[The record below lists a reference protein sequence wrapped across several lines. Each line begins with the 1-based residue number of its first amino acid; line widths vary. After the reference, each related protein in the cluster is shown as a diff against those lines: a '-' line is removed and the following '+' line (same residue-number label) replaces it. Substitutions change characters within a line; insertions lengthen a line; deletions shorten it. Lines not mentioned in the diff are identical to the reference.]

1 MIKKHFFAFCAIFF
15 VTSMLAQTGLSCEN
29 PIVVGKSY
37 EGKVDGACSLWYTA
51 STYDLPL
58 HVYFIP
64 DSAGSE
70 LSPELFVDFT
80 CDPGVYEDEKLDS
93 LINKASVF
101 GLELPMEFSCDLVT
115 FQGRNAWEI
124 SISSQYRDQ
133 LSEAGITYNVQ
144 AFVEVRF
151 HESGV
156 ITMTPDTVFTSC
168 LETSETVNL
177 GDTLNILPNDSDR
190 VFLLPYTDWQRDS
203 IQFVWIGESNTRV
216 WLGTRTCDFI
226 PVSASAYVWNY
237 YDLSQGSIHKLQRDD
252 IKAAI
257 KDAQNGG
264 IFYGKILSQNA
275 GKLVVEKIPVALPAN
290 GAVLLEYDKPVSVKA
305 NSDQLYAFP
314 KTWVNPTMFLPS
326 STRDF
331 QMQIC
336 NSYKFIDSIGI
347 YVNTYSAT
355 YNGDYAVYLTSQEMT
370 KNTNNAK
377 DKYVYVRFITGKD
390 ITVTP
395 YLWNISPCVDKSQ
408 PIYAN
413 EVLKMT
419 TSASSNY
426 YRLRYDEFSGYD
438 LTVNWEGK
446 TNMTFY
452 VGDTCRFTN
461 SASNA
466 RVVHSKKMTKN
477 TSYVIPAATVDS
489 WASRVDADGYLYVRF
504 SSVNGNITFQTEKTF
519 DLTPVYTTINDTLCF
534 GETYDWVDTT
544 YTETG
549 AYEKTFTAANGADS
563 IVTLNLTILPEVPV
577 TVEEVTVNYNE
588 TYTWQG
594 KEYTET
600 TNDTVTLENQYG
612 CDSVVVLQLTVLPKP
627 LSACVENSSLINSG
641 DQLTLSLNSTFTI
654 YRIDYNAWIEKGAT
668 LTWTGAEPLHMFI
681 AETCTFAVAPY
692 NKYVHVYAPVPAQGE
707 HTINASA
714 MADLAEFV
722 DEDGFLYIR
731 FLTEKEGVLT
741 VE

>member
-15 VTSMLAQTGLSCEN
+15 ATSVMAQTGLSCDD
-29 PIVVGKSY
+29 PIVVGSSY
-37 EGKVDGACSLWYTA
+37 EGKVDGACRLWYMA

-64 DSAGSE
+64 DSAGSKI
-70 LSPELFVDFT
+70 SPELFVDFT
-80 CDPGVYEDEKLDS
+80 CNPGVYEDKKLDS
-93 LINKASVF
+93 LINKAAIF
-101 GLELPMEFSCDLVT
+101 GLDLPMEFMCDLVT
-115 FQGRNAWEI
+115 YQGRNAWEI

-177 GDTLNILPNDSDR
+177 GDTLDILPNDSDR

-203 IQFVWIGESNTRV
+203 IQFVWIGDGDARV
-216 WLGTRTCDFI
+216 WLGTGTCDFI
-226 PVSASAYVWNY
+226 PVSTSAYVWNY

-534 GETYDWVDTT
+534 GETYDWEDTT

-549 AYEKTFTAANGADS
+549 KYEKTFTAANGADS
-563 IVTLNLTILPEVPV
+563 IVTLNLLVLPEVKPV
-577 TVEEVTVNYNE
+577 VTDVTIDYGQTYEWNGK
-588 TYTWQG
+588 TYTQSAS
-594 KEYTET
+594 
-600 TNDTVTLENQYG
+600 DTITLQDTMG
-612 CDSVVVLQLTVLPKP
+612 CDYLAILKLTVMDKP
-627 LSACVENSSLINSG
+627 VSPCVLASIELKAG
-641 DQLTLSLNSTFTI
+641 DQLTLNLDSAFTI
-654 YRIDYNAWIEKGAT
+654 YRVNYAEFAAQDRT
-668 LTWTGAEPLHMFI
+668 LTWTGATDLHTFV

-692 NKYVHVYAPVPAQGE
+692 NKYVHVYVPVPAQGE
-707 HTINASA
+707 TLWTVAQW
-714 MADLAEFV
+714 ADLAAFV
-722 DEDGFLYIR
+722 DEDGYLYLR